1 MSDRGMAAI
10 RARIAKLPPSDTQT
24 LAELR
29 TLYDKATRAFPLPE
43 DIVREDV
50 SVAGIASER
59 LTPKGA
65 RSDAVLLY
73 LHGGGYGIGSPR
85 SHRHL
90 AGDIAR
96 RAGITALV
104 PDYRLA
110 PEHPFPAAV
119 DDSLAVYRELIAS
132 VAPSRIAV
140 AGDSAGGGLTAALL
154 LAARDAG
161 LPMPA
166 ASICISPWT
175 DMTSAGASYS
185 ERALVDPLVTMTGL
199 SRYRDAYLRDADRRA
214 ALASPAHADLTGL
227 PPLLIQ
233 VGGDEILL
241 DDARLL
247 AEKARAAKVD
257 TRLEVWPGMIHVW
270 HWYWPMLDEGE
281 RANAAIAHF
290 IRDHLAA

>member
-1 MSDRGMAAI
+1 MSERGIAAI

-43 DIVREDV
+43 DIAREDV
-50 SVAGIASER
+50 TVGGVSAER
-59 LTPKGA
+59 LTPTGA
-65 RSDAVLLY
+65 RDDAALLY

-90 AGDIAR
+90 AGDIAK
-96 RAGITALV
+96 RAGIVALV

-119 DDSLAVYRELIAS
+119 DDSLAVYRETLKAF
-132 VAPSRIAV
+132 APANIVV
-140 AGDSAGGGLTAALL
+140 AGDSAGGGLAIALL
-154 LAARDAG
+154 LAARDAS

-166 ASICISPWT
+166 AGVCISPWT
-175 DMTSAGASYS
+175 DMTSSGASYAEKAS
-185 ERALVDPLVTMTGL
+185 ADPLVTMAGL
-199 SRYRDAYLRDADRRA
+199 SRYRDAYLRDSDRRA
-214 ALASPAHADLTGL
+214 ALVSPAHADLGGL
-227 PPLLIQ
+227 PPLLVQ

-247 AEKARAAKVD
+247 ADKARAGKVD

-281 RANAAIAHF
+281 RANAAIATF
-290 IRDHLAA
+290 IRDRIAA

>member
-1 MSDRGMAAI
+1 MSDRGMDAI

-24 LAELR
+24 LEQMR
-29 TLYDKATRAFPLPE
+29 TLYDKATRAFPLP
-43 DIVREDV
+43 DGIAREEV
-50 SVAGIASER
+50 SVGGVACER

-65 RSDAVLLY
+65 RTDSVLLY

-96 RAGITALV
+96 RAGVTALV

-119 DDSLAVYRELIAS
+119 DDSLAVYRELLKS
-132 VAPSRIAV
+132 VSPKRIAV

-154 LAARDAG
+154 LAVRDAG
-161 LPMPA
+161 LPLPA
-166 ASICISPWT
+166 AGICISPWT
-175 DMTSAGASYS
+175 DMTSSGASYR
-185 ERALVDPLVTMTGL
+185 ERASVDPLVTMTGL
-199 SRYRDAYLRDADRRA
+199 SRYRDAYLREADRRTA
-214 ALASPAHADLTGL
+214 YASPGHADLKGL

-247 AEKARAAKVD
+247 ADNARAAKVE

-270 HWYWPMLDEGE
+270 HWYFPMLDEGE
-281 RANAAIAHF
+281 RANAAIAQF
-290 IRDHLAA
+290 MRDHLAA